1 MAYFPEKKN
10 ASLFSKIRLKFS
22 QAKNGTTSLT
32 GSLRESFSS
41 EIDTVRSLLARHP
54 FFSVGLAFVI
64 GLIFGGILQ
73 ARASQFTV
81 LSLLGGFPLAI
92 VYGHSQGIPT
102 VLSMFSVIV
111 IDGFVSYALLKLMR
125 ILDESPRI
133 QPYLDK
139 IKVRYGD
146 SSRLFMTY
154 SGRIGVQGTLA
165 VCTFLVGW
173 WIAVIIA
180 YLMDLD
186 TKTAMVGILTGL
198 LAGGLLSWSIYEGFV
213 RLIPDPAI
221 VVLIFLVA
229 FLLAGF
235 VFGRFFRRIGNGR
248 ER

>member
-1 MAYFPEKKN
+1 MKKN
-10 ASLFSKIRLKFS
+10 ASLFSKIKLKFS
-22 QAKNGTTSLT
+22 QTRKETSSLM
-32 GSLRESFSS
+32 GSLRETFSG
-41 EIDTVRSLLARHP
+41 EIEIIKSLIARHP
-54 FFSVGLAFVI
+54 FFSLGLAFII
-64 GLIFGGILQ
+64 GLVFGGILQ
-73 ARASQFTV
+73 ARVSQFTI

-102 VLSMFSVIV
+102 VFSMSSVIA
-111 IDGFVSYALLKLMR
+111 IDGFVSYALLKLMH

-139 IKVRYGD
+139 IKVRYSD
-146 SSRLFMTY
+146 SSRFFMTY
-154 SGRIGVQGTLA
+154 SGRLGVQGALA
-165 VCTFLVGW
+165 VCTFLIGW

-186 TKTAMVGILTGL
+186 TKTAMVSIFTGL

-221 VVLIFLVA
+221 VVLIFLIA
-229 FLLAGF
+229 FLLVGF
-235 VFGRFFRRIGNGR
+235 VFGRFFRRIGKER

>member
-1 MAYFPEKKN
+1 MKKN
-10 ASLFSKIRLKFS
+10 ASLFTKIRLKFS
-22 QAKNGTTSLT
+22 QTKKESSSLT
-32 GSLRESFSS
+32 GSLRESFSG
-41 EIDTVRSLLARHP
+41 EIDTVRSILAKHP
-54 FFSVGLAFVI
+54 FFSVGFAFII
-64 GLIFGGILQ
+64 GLIVGGILQ
-73 ARASQFTV
+73 ARVSHFTI

-92 VYGHSQGIPT
+92 VYGHSQGMPT
-102 VLSMFSVIV
+102 ALSMFSVIA
-111 IDGFVSYALLKLMR
+111 IDGFVSYALLKLMH

-180 YLMDLD
+180 YLMDID
-186 TKTAMVGILTGL
+186 TKTSMIGIFTGL

-221 VVLIFLVA
+221 VVLIFLIA
-229 FLLAGF
+229 FILAGF
-235 VFGRFFRRIGNGR
+235 IFGRFFRRIG
-248 ER
+248 

>member
-1 MAYFPEKKN
+1 MKKKT
-10 ASLFSKIRLKFS
+10 SSFSKMWLKFGQS
-22 QAKNGTTSLT
+22 RNEATSLT
-32 GSLRESFSS
+32 GSLRETFSG
-41 EIDTVRSLLARHP
+41 EIEAIRSLLARHP
-54 FFSVGLAFVI
+54 FFSVGLAFII
-64 GLIFGGILQ
+64 GLVFGGILQ
-73 ARASQFTV
+73 ARVSQFTI

-102 VLSMFSVIV
+102 VLSMFSVIA

-146 SSRLFMTY
+146 SSKLFLTY
-154 SGRIGVQGTLA
+154 SGRLGVQGTLA
-165 VCTFLVGW
+165 VCTFLIGW

-186 TKTAMVGILTGL
+186 TKTAMVGIFTGL
-198 LAGGLLSWSIYEGFV
+198 LAGGLLSWSVYEGFV

-221 VVLIFLVA
+221 VVLIFLIA
-229 FLLAGF
+229 FLFVGF
-235 VFGRFFRRIGNGR
+235 IFGRFFRRIGK
-248 ER
+248 ERAQ

>member
-1 MAYFPEKKN
+1 MKKKAN
-10 ASLFSKIRLKFS
+10 SFSKMRLKFGQS
-22 QAKNGTTSLT
+22 RKDATSLT
-32 GSLRESFSS
+32 GSLRDTFSG
-41 EIDTVRSLLARHP
+41 EIEAIRILLARYP
-54 FFSVGLAFVI
+54 FFSVGLAFMI
-64 GLIFGGILQ
+64 GLVFGGILQ
-73 ARASQFTV
+73 ARASQFTI

-102 VLSMFSVIV
+102 VLSMFSVIA
-111 IDGFVSYALLKLMR
+111 IDGFVSYALLKLLR

-139 IKVRYGD
+139 IKVRYSD
-146 SSRLFMTY
+146 SSKFFMTY
-154 SGRIGVQGTLA
+154 SGRLGVQGALA
-165 VCTFLVGW
+165 VCTFLIGW

-186 TKTAMVGILTGL
+186 TKTAMVSILTGL

-221 VVLIFLVA
+221 VVLIFLIA

-235 VFGRFFRRIGNGR
+235 IFGRFFRRIGK
-248 ER
+248 ERAQ